1 MKKENKMKIDDM
13 VIVITG
19 AHGATGSVLFEY
31 FCKKS
36 AVTVGTLRNLDS
48 KWKEKSEGFLT
59 KCDLLELDQVEG
71 CVELIR
77 DRLGKIDAWINVVG
91 GFTMGK
97 PVEEIESDWDRMH
110 ILNFTT
116 TLNCIKS
123 VMPVMKETGYGRIIN
138 FGSKAG
144 EKGMGL
150 AGPYT
155 VSKAA
160 VHSLTKTVSQEVEGD
175 ITCNAV
181 MPDIIDTPANREAMP
196 DVNFNS
202 WTKPIDIADKIESII
217 LAKTNGQLIYV

>member
-1 MKKENKMKIDDM
+1 M
-13 VIVITG
+13 VIVVTG
-19 AHGATGSVLFEY
+19 AHGATGRVLYDY
-31 FCKKS
+31 FCQRS
-36 AVTVGTLRNLDS
+36 AATVGTLRNLDA
-48 KWKEKSEGFLT
+48 KWKENSSGFLS

-71 CVELIR
+71 CVELVR
-77 DRLGKIDAWINVVG
+77 DRLGGIHAWINVVG

-97 PVEEIESDWDRMH
+97 PVEDIDSDWDRMYM
-110 ILNFTT
+110 LNFTT

-123 VMPVMKETGYGRIIN
+123 VMPVMKEAGFGRIIN

-160 VHSLTKTVSQEVEGD
+160 VHILTKTISQEVEGQ

-181 MPDIIDTPANREAMP
+181 LPEIIDTPTNREVMP
-196 DVNFNS
+196 DANFNS
-202 WTKPIDIADKIESII
+202 WTKPIDIADKVESII
-217 LAKTNGQLIYV
+217 MANTNGQLIYV